1 MQIITFLGFT
11 ALVAIISYIKTRKT
25 SEDTSDGYFLGGRSL
40 TAGVIAGSLLLT
52 NLSTEQIVG
61 LNGSAYESGL
71 SVMVWETLAAIAM
84 IFTAMFLLP
93 KYLKEGLT
101 TIPQFLANRFDV
113 ATKTLTS
120 GLFLT
125 GYVVVL
131 LPVIL
136 YSGSVAISGMF
147 DIPELLGVTE
157 TQAIWICVWG
167 IGIIGSIY
175 AVFGGLKAVAVS
187 DTINAVGLLIG
198 GLLIPVFG
206 LLFIGDGD
214 FFEGLNIL
222 TTENPEKFQ
231 SMGGP
236 TDPVPFYTIFTGM
249 MLVQLF
255 YWGTNQQIIQRALAA
270 KNLKEGQKG
279 LLLASFIKILGP
291 IIVVLPGLIAYHVF
305 AGGLETADSA
315 YPMIVKKVLPASMVG
330 FFAAVLFGAI
340 LSSFNSVLNSS
351 VTLFGI
357 DIYKQHINK
366 EAPEKTVV
374 KYGKTFGV
382 ALAIAAMFIAPLI
395 AKAGSLFAY
404 LQEIN
409 GIYSIPILTII
420 AVGYATKRVPAK
432 AAKIGLLAG
441 SLLYII
447 SQFGLKPYFE
457 NQALQ
462 ENRQSLV
469 ALVDDI
475 ESSSASLNLT
485 DEQTGNFTEN
495 LEVFR
500 NSAEEDLDY
509 TAALEGTLGDLRSE
523 VFAKDTVAENKN
535 FIDAVDQL
543 NKEIKV
549 IKTAAYPHYLDVMAI
564 LFLLNIAIMLIIGK
578 ISPRAIPYEQQY
590 TKQVDIT
597 PWRYVTHA
605 GIAITLV
612 VIGVYVYFA

>member
-1 MQIITFLGFT
+1 MQFLTFIGFT
-11 ALVAIISYIKTRKT
+11 AFVAIISFYKTRNT
-25 SEDTSDGYFLGGRSL
+25 EESSSDGYFLGGRSL

-61 LNGSAYESGL
+61 LNGASYASGL

-84 IFTAMFLLP
+84 VVTAMFLLP
-93 KYLKEGLT
+93 RYLKGGLT
-101 TIPQFLANRFDV
+101 TVPGFLATRFDV
-113 ATKTLTS
+113 TTKTLTS
-120 GLFLT
+120 VLFLT

-136 YSGSVAISGMF
+136 YSGSLAISGMF
-147 DIPELLGVTE
+147 DVPELLGVTH
-157 TQAIWICVWG
+157 TQSIWICVWG

-187 DTINAVGLLIG
+187 DSINAIGLLIG
-198 GLLIPVFG
+198 GVLIPIFG
-206 LLFIGDGD
+206 LMMIGDGSILD
-214 FFEGLNIL
+214 GLSTL
-222 TTENPEKFQ
+222 TTENPDKFK

-255 YWGTNQQIIQRALAA
+255 YWGTNQQIIQRALGA

-291 IIVVLPGLIAYHVF
+291 LIVVLPGIIAYHLF
-305 AGGLETADSA
+305 QGNLESADSA
-315 YPMIVKKVLPASMVG
+315 YPMLVKKVLPGAWVG

-357 DIYKQHINK
+357 DVYKEHINK
-366 EAPEKTVV
+366 NADEKMIV

-382 ALAIAAMFIAPLI
+382 ILAIASMFIAPLI
-395 AKAGSLFAY
+395 ANAGSLFDY

-420 AVGYATKRVPAK
+420 VVGYLTKRVPAI
-432 AAKIGLLAG
+432 AAKIGLVSG
-441 SLLYII
+441 CLLYII
-447 SQFGLKPYFE
+447 SQFFMKDFFINKALKT
-457 NQALQ
+457 AKAAG
-462 ENRQSLV
+462 V
-469 ALVDDI
+469 
-475 ESSSASLNLT
+475 T
-485 DEQTGNFTEN
+485 DE
-495 LEVFR
+495 
-500 NSAEEDLDY
+500 
-509 TAALEGTLGDLRSE
+509 AALTLVE
-523 VFAKDTVAENKN
+523 V
-535 FIDAVDQL
+535 Q
-543 NKEIKV
+543 
-549 IKTAAYPHYLDVMAI
+549 AYPHFLDVMAI
-564 LFLLNIAIMLIIGK
+564 LFILNVVIMLIIGK
-578 ISPRAIPYEQQY
+578 IKPREEPFVQQY

-597 PWRYVTHA
+597 PWKYINHA
-605 GIAITLV
+605 SIIICII